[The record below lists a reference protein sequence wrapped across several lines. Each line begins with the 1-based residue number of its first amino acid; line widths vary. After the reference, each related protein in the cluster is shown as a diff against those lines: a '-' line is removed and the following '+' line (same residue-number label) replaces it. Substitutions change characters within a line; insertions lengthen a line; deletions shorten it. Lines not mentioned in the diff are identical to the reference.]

1 MHGASHRSTDQQAEL
16 NLSDTLH
23 LSEVTLSCMSKT
35 ITQNST
41 PPTPIIDSPSEW
53 VREHI
58 ESYVKTD
65 GAEGHNWNGVPCMLL
80 TTQGRKT
87 GSWNRSALIYG
98 TDGNDLVL
106 IASKGG
112 APSHPLWFEN
122 LVQNPQIWV
131 QVGADKYWATAH
143 VVDPTTDADKRTRLW
158 KSMAAIWP
166 GYDEYQIKADEV
178 GRVIPV
184 VVITRN

>member
-1 MHGASHRSTDQQAEL
+1 
-16 NLSDTLH
+16 
-23 LSEVTLSCMSKT
+23 MSKT

-65 GAEGHNWNGVPCMLL
+65 GAEGHDWNGVPCMLL

-98 TDGNDLVL
+98 TDSTDLVL

-122 LVQNPQIWV
+122 LVQNPQVWV
-131 QVGADKYWATAH
+131 QVAADKYWATAH
-143 VVDPTTDADKRTRLW
+143 VIDPAADADKRTSLW

-166 GYDEYQIKADEV
+166 GYDEYQTKADEV

-184 VVITRN
+184 VVLTRN

>member
-1 MHGASHRSTDQQAEL
+1 
-16 NLSDTLH
+16 
-23 LSEVTLSCMSKT
+23 MSKT

-65 GAEGHNWNGVPCMLL
+65 GAEGHDWNGVPCMLL

-87 GSWNRSALIYG
+87 GAWNRSALIYG

>member
-1 MHGASHRSTDQQAEL
+1 
-16 NLSDTLH
+16 
-23 LSEVTLSCMSKT
+23 
-35 ITQNST
+35 
-41 PPTPIIDSPSEW
+41 
-53 VREHI
+53 
-58 ESYVKTD
+58 
-65 GAEGHNWNGVPCMLL
+65 MLL

-98 TDGNDLVL
+98 TDGADLVL

-143 VVDPTTDADKRTRLW
+143 VIDPTTDADKRSRLL

-166 GYDEYQIKADEV
+166 GYDEYQVKADEV

-184 VVITRN
+184 VVLTRN